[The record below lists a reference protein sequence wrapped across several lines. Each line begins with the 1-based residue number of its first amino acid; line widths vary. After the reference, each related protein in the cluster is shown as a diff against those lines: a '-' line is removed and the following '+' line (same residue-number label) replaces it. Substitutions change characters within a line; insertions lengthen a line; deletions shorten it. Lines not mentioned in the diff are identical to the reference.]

1 MIKERC
7 KIFCIYFKPEN
18 TERPNNN
25 IFSIFFRS
33 KNDEK
38 WTEDL
43 LREIA
48 KIGGTENYFN
58 SNSLANLCETF
69 GKISDAIQINYKLKL
84 NSSFE

>member
-18 TERPNNN
+18 N
-25 IFSIFFRS
+25 IISSLF
-33 KNDEK
+33 EK
-38 WTEDL
+38 QAQDL

-48 KIGGTENYFN
+48 IIGGTENYFN